1 MPTWRSRMAIL
12 LVILA
17 VWCFPV
23 PSHAAAVISLDTTSD
38 RFHIGDRVAL
48 QHYPSGSQTAER
60 LVAAGELTRFKRSR
74 QKQLMLPGRASETWI
89 HLSLENPGQKRR
101 TVILSLERTLPLEA
115 TFHEVLPQQTVE
127 QLSAAESPLDAIRL
141 DMPPEERR
149 QLLIRVTSRTAATAQ
164 LLVES
169 PPHFEKREI
178 RLLASAGM
186 QCGALLLVFASVLWQ
201 SYRLR
206 DFTCLVTASMSLLLM
221 TALGLSQ
228 GLPYFKDLLPDAQ
241 VIDALIVLGLAYLFL
256 DSIAMPRLLATE
268 DTRDVLFIANRSIG
282 LSTLLPLVTLWLG
295 RTDIAISLFF
305 IILAASLMSGIG
317 MAWNA
322 LQLGRSTAPLVL
334 GSRLIVTLLCLSVPV
349 GNATGLALPLAI
361 SSNASLLLTLQMLL
375 IIPTLVYYRA
385 RNIINTVSN
394 VQRVAVAEAERR
406 ARTEFLSK
414 LSHEIRTPMNGI
426 LGMTELL
433 EETPL
438 SPMQLDYVRTIGTSG
453 RTLLT
458 VIDDFMD
465 YTNIEAGNM
474 SIDVT
479 PLDLPT
485 TIKECL
491 DMFRTAAEEKQ
502 LELVSLIHNDVPTQV
517 KGDPLR
523 IRQVLA
529 NLVSNAIKFTEKG
542 DIVITVRKDTDRSPN
557 HVRFDVRDTGPGI
570 TKEDLRHLFEEDRQH
585 SQGLGLAISRKLVT
599 MMNGQMGASSEPGQG
614 STFWFSLPLEGL
626 PEEPESA
633 PFFAGQL
640 TGLRMLVVDDN
651 ASCRLV
657 MQQQATG
664 WGMHVS
670 TAVNGKQAL
679 ALMRSQENLGETF
692 DIIILDHDMPGMNGL
707 ELAARIKED
716 SQINPNLLV
725 VMLSGQ
731 NIAPTATAS
740 RNAGIRRVLTKPVT
754 GRTLKITLAE
764 ELGHL
769 RRIAGA
775 SRKPDPSDIRE
786 LAGLNVLVAEDHPL
800 SQKVIN
806 GMLSKLEVRST
817 LVVNGRDALQEAKSG
832 LYQLI
837 LMDCDMPEMD
847 GFEATR
853 RIRQWES
860 MQRRPE
866 TPIIALT
873 AHIMDEH
880 KERSLACGMNAH
892 LSKPVELSELRDTIL
907 RWARWAKEG
916 RSR

>member
-1 MPTWRSRMAIL
+1 MSAWRAWMATLL
-12 LVILA
+12 LVLTACSVSSAVLA
-17 VWCFPV
+17 
-23 PSHAAAVISLDTTSD
+23 SSLVTLPDNLSSKL
-38 RFHIGDRVAL
+38 IGDRVAL
-48 QHYPSGSQTAER
+48 QHYPTRSQTAER
-60 LVAAGELTRFKRSR
+60 LIAAGELQRFKRSR
-74 QKQLMLPGRASETWI
+74 QKQVFLPGSASDTWI
-89 HLSLENPGQKRR
+89 QIGLDNAEDVPR
-101 TVILSLERTLPLEA
+101 TVILSVDSPLPLEA
-115 TFHEVLPQQTVE
+115 TFHEVSERQTVE
-127 QLSAAESPLDAIRL
+127 SLSRTESPLIAVRINL
-141 DMPPEERR
+141 AAGATR
-149 QLLIRVTSRTAATAQ
+149 QLLLHVHSQTPTTLQ
-164 LLVES
+164 VLVES
-169 PPHFEKREI
+169 PAHFEKRQI
-178 RLLASAGM
+178 RILASAGM
-186 QCGALLLVFASVLWQ
+186 QCGALLLVFASVIWQ
-201 SYRLR
+201 TWRLR
-206 DFTCLVTASMSLLLM
+206 DAIFAITATMSLVL
-221 TALGLSQ
+221 TCALGLAQ
-228 GLPYFKDLLPDAQ
+228 GLPYFQDLLPESA
-241 VIDALIVLGLAYLFL
+241 VIDALLVLGLLYLLLESLAGPHLLALEQQRDTLFL
-256 DSIAMPRLLATE
+256 ANRIISIA
-268 DTRDVLFIANRSIG
+268 V
-282 LSTLLPLVTLWLG
+282 LLPLATLMSG

-305 IILAASLMSGIG
+305 VLLAASLLTGIG
-317 MAWNA
+317 QAWNA
-322 LQLGRSTAPLVL
+322 LQAGRATAPLILV
-334 GSRLIVTLLCLSVPV
+334 SRLMVAVLCVSFPI
-349 GNATGLALPLAI
+349 GNATGLTIPLAI
-361 SSNASLLLTLQMLL
+361 ADHASLLLTLQMLL
-375 IIPTLVYYRA
+375 IIPTLVFYRA
-385 RNIINTVSN
+385 RNVINTVSAG
-394 VQRVAVAEAERR
+394 QRVAVAEAERR

-491 DMFRTAAEEKQ
+491 DMFRSAADEKS

-542 DIVITVRKDTDRSPN
+542 DIVLTVSRDTDQPLT
-557 HVRFDVRDTGPGI
+557 HVRFEVRDTGPGI
-570 TKEDLRHLFEEDRQH
+570 TKEDLRHLFQEDRQQ

-599 MMNGQMGASSEPGQG
+599 MMNGQMAASSEPGQG
-614 STFWFSLPLEGL
+614 SSFWFILPLEAL

-633 PFFAGQL
+633 PFYAGQL

-657 MQQQATG
+657 MQQQAAG

-679 ALMRSQENLGETF
+679 ALMRSQENLGEAF

-716 SQINPNLLV
+716 THINPNLLV

-775 SRKPDPSDIRE
+775 SRKPDQDDIRE

-806 GMLSKLEVRST
+806 GMLAKLEVRST

-853 RIRQWES
+853 RIRQWEN
-860 MQRRPE
+860 MQRRAE

-907 RWARWAKEG
+907 RWARWAKES